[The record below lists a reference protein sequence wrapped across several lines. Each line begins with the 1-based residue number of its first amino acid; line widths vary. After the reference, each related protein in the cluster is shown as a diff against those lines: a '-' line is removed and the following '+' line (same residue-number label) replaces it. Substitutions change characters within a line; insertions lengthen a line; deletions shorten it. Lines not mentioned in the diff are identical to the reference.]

1 MYKTNVGNRNNTF
14 GKGILFGFIIAT
26 ILFGIIFLFSK
37 CGKGEDEIAN
47 ENSENNSSEILR
59 PNDSVVNNNEN
70 YMALN
75 SNVNSTNENSNVNE
89 LNKED
94 VSGKEYSDTF
104 NGQKFAFTVLDGW
117 KTDETERNKVGL
129 VDLADS
135 STNNKGNIV
144 FTFKSNKQSFDF
156 ERFYDGLNDVNYF
169 SDSSGG
175 FDKLKI
181 NGLDAYKF
189 KNVAGYSNSTVISI
203 KTNGGYVEISD
214 LSNKYQSDGVFDQ
227 VVQSFVVK

>member
-1 MYKTNVGNRNNTF
+1 MYKTNVGGNNNF
-14 GKGILFGFIIAT
+14 RKGFFLGFVLAV
-26 ILFGIIFLFSK
+26 ILFGIILLFSR
-37 CGKGEDEIAN
+37 CGKEEDKIAEVNN
-47 ENSENNSSEILR
+47 ENSATEILR
-59 PNDSVVNNNEN
+59 PNDAVDAKEN
-70 YMALN
+70 YNYMN
-75 SNVNSTNENSNVNE
+75 TNVNSNEVNGNTNVDE

-117 KTDETERNKVGL
+117 KTDETERNRVGL

-135 STNNKGNIV
+135 SSNNKGNIV

-175 FDKLKI
+175 FDRLKV

-189 KNVAGYSNSTVISI
+189 KNVAGYSNSTVVSV

-214 LSNKYQSDGVFDQ
+214 LSNKYQSDGIFDQ
-227 VVQSFVVK
+227 IVQSFVVK